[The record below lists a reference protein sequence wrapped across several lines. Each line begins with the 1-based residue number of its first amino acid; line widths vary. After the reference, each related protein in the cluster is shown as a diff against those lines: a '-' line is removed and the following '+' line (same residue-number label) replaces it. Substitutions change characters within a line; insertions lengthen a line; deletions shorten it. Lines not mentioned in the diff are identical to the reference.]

1 MKILFDIFPVLLFF
15 VVFKLSGV
23 YPATAATIAA
33 TIMQVQQGA
42 TFTTAT
48 MLATAAAIA
57 ATIMQVAWVKWRHGK
72 VDTTLWVSLCIIVVF
87 GGATLL
93 THNENFIK
101 WKPTVLYWF
110 FASAI
115 LFSRA
120 FLDKNLMRMLL
131 PGKIDLPDNVW
142 QKLNYAWSAFFAVLG
157 VLNLY
162 VAFNFSMDTWV
173 DFKLFGT
180 TGMMLVFILLQA
192 AFLSKHIKE
201 EHKTPPDTLK

>member
-23 YPATAATIAA
+23 YAATGAAIGATIA
-33 TIMQVQQGA
+33 
-42 TFTTAT
+42 
-48 MLATAAAIA
+48 
-57 ATIMQVAWVKWRHGK
+57 QVAWVKFRHGK
-72 VDTTLWVSLCIIVVF
+72 VDTTLWVSLGIIIVF
-87 GGATLL
+87 GGATLI

-101 WKPTVLYWF
+101 LKPTALYWF
-110 FASAI
+110 FSLAI

-120 FLDKNLMRMLL
+120 VLNKNLMRMLL
-131 PGKIDLPDNVW
+131 QGKIALPDKIW
-142 QKLNYAWSAFFAVLG
+142 QYLNYAWSTFFAFLG
-157 VLNLY
+157 CLNLY

-180 TGMMLVFILLQA
+180 SGLMLVFILLQA

-201 EHKTPPDTLK
+201 EHKNNQE

>member
-15 VVFKLSGV
+15 VVFKLFGV
-23 YPATAATIAA
+23 YPATS
-33 TIMQVQQGA
+33 
-42 TFTTAT
+42 
-48 MLATAAAIA
+48 AAIA
-57 ATIMQVAWVKWRHGK
+57 ATVIQVAWVKWRHGK
-72 VDTTLWVSLCIIVVF
+72 VDTTLWVSLGIIVVF

-110 FASAI
+110 FSTAI

-120 FLDKNLMRMLL
+120 FLDKNLIRMLL
-131 PGKIDLPDNVW
+131 HGKIDLPHQVW
-142 QKLNYAWSAFFAVLG
+142 QYLNYAWSAFFAVLG

-162 VAFNFSMDTWV
+162 VAFHFSMDTWV

-180 TGMMLVFILLQA
+180 TGMMLVFILLQG
-192 AFLSKHIKE
+192 LILTKYIKE
-201 EHKTPPDTLK
+201 EHQDKP

>member
-15 VVFKLSGV
+15 VVFKVFGV
-23 YPATAATIAA
+23 YA
-33 TIMQVQQGA
+33 
-42 TFTTAT
+42 
-48 MLATAAAIA
+48 ATAAAIV
-57 ATIMQVAWVKWRHGK
+57 ATILQVAWVKWRHGK
-72 VDTTLWVSLCIIVVF
+72 VDTTLWVSLAIIVIF

-93 THNENFIK
+93 LHNENFIK
-101 WKPTVLYWF
+101 WKPTALYWF
-110 FASAI
+110 FSLAI

-120 FLDKNLMRMLL
+120 FLDKNVMQMLL
-131 PGKIDLPDNVW
+131 QGKIDLPNKIW
-142 QKLNYAWSAFFAVLG
+142 QRLNYAWSAFFAVLG
-157 VLNLY
+157 CLNLY

-201 EHKTPPDTLK
+201 EHQDKP

>member
-1 MKILFDIFPVLLFF
+1 MKILFDIFPVILFF
-15 VVFKLSGV
+15 VVFKLFGV
-23 YPATAATIAA
+23 YPATATAI
-33 TIMQVQQGA
+33 IA
-42 TFTTAT
+42 TFA
-48 MLATAAAIA
+48 
-57 ATIMQVAWVKWRHGK
+57 QVGWVKWRHGK
-72 VDTTLWVSLCIIVVF
+72 VDTTLWVSLGIIVVF

-93 THNENFIK
+93 THNDNFIK

-110 FASAI
+110 FAGAI

-131 PGKIDLPDNVW
+131 HEKIELPDPVW
-142 QKLNYAWSAFFAVLG
+142 LKLNYAWSIFFAVLG
-157 VLNLY
+157 CLNLY
-162 VAFNFSMDTWV
+162 VAFNYSTDTWV

-201 EHKTPPDTLK
+201 DHQNKP